1 MINLY
6 LRRYEYQPERTFG
19 KLYVEGTDFCDVL
32 EDTHRDLN
40 KVEKVYGKTCIPSGR
55 YKVIFT
61 YSPKFKK
68 RMPLL
73 VGVPH
78 FEGVRIHTGNTEKDT
93 EGCLLVGIREGNTL
107 VKSRIT
113 FERLMRMIENE
124 TDITID
130 IHSANVV

>member
-93 EGCLLVGIREGNTL
+93 EGCLLVGIREENTL